1 MPNGSIELSGC
12 SFEAIPK
19 HECPS
24 DADLGEC
31 SSEMATDTL
40 CEADQALPD
49 GTSNYDIDNCSGYDV
64 FRCRPGKIAKNLFT

>member
-24 DADLGEC
+24 DADLEEC
-31 SSEMATDTL
+31 SSNMAVDTL
-40 CEADQALPD
+40 CEADKALPD
-49 GTSNYDIDNCSGYDV
+49 GKSNYNINNCDDYDV
-64 FRCRPGKIAKNLFT
+64 FRCKSGDILQN